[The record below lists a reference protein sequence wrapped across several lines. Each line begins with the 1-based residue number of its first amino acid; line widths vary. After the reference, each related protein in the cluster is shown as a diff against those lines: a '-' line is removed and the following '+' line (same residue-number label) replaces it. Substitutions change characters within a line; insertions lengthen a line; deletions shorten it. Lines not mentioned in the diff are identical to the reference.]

1 MNSARTEWRSG
12 DVETD
17 AASEVLSLRR
27 TLRDVVALSAL
38 PSIWVDYDL
47 PRSLQNLTDVLRAAL
62 RAYTVCIRVKVP
74 DGTEFSTAASDGLST
89 AAAHVRD
96 AARLLETVDSDS
108 TEVVEVQ
115 RQRTI
120 ERAVASAFL

>member
-1 MNSARTEWRSG
+1 MNLVRTEWRSG
-12 DVETD
+12 NGETD

-62 RAYTVCIRVKVP
+62 RAYTVCVRVKLP
-74 DGTEFSTAASDGLST
+74 DGTDFSTAASNGLST
-89 AAAHVRD
+89 EAAHLCDMAEVLD
-96 AARLLETVDSDS
+96 AA
-108 TEVVEVQ
+108 
-115 RQRTI
+115 
-120 ERAVASAFL
+120 